1 MIIFFCVVRSSVKY
15 NIPARTLRDW
25 MKRMNIKSVFTHNN
39 GTGSVKSDSGS
50 LDSRNP
56 SMESNDAH
64 SVVSNGELS
73 TSPDLQL
80 QVCNSFFR
88 TLDSRHFKYI
98 LWDFL

>member
-1 MIIFFCVVRSSVKY
+1 
-15 NIPARTLRDW
+15 

-80 QVCNSFFR
+80 QVCNSIFR
-88 TLDSRHFKYI
+88 TLDYLDITFFGTLTIGAKTDLPPPRNKKTGS
-98 LWDFL
+98 LPP